1 MFSRCFSLFTHS
13 LACTVSTAITLWHS
27 LSLPLTVYH
36 IVHVVNDDCLTIVE
50 QKVPKVPLI
59 PKVAHPGD
67 SRHFDTYDELPDS
80 AFDAR
85 DTDVDV
91 NNDFIDF

>member
-1 MFSRCFSLFTHS
+1 MLH
-13 LACTVSTAITLWHS
+13 VSH
-27 LSLPLTVYH
+27 LSL
-36 IVHVVNDDCLTIVE
+36 
-50 QKVPKVPLI
+50 KVAKVPLI
-59 PKVAHPGD
+59 PKLAHPGD